1 MTDEKGIPH
10 YSIIDKILWHGKRVW
25 FEVCVIL
32 GIFSLI
38 YFIPA
43 NYLTSDN
50 PKLGIIS
57 LFISKFLFVSAGAV
71 HAHIMR
77 KLFFPYIKFDQVSQ
91 NGFSMKGLLVVVLY
105 GVVIFG
111 WTRGG

>member
-1 MTDEKGIPH
+1 MTDEIGHDH
-10 YSIIDKILWHGKRVW
+10 YSLKNKVTFHAKRVW
-25 FEVCVIL
+25 FEV
-32 GIFSLI
+32 FSLFSIFCLI
-38 YFIPA
+38 YTIPTS
-43 NYLTSDN
+43 YLTSNN

-57 LFISKFLFVSAGAV
+57 LFISKFLFVSAGGL

-91 NGFSMKGLLVVVLY
+91 NGFSMKGLLIVVLY
-105 GVVIFG
+105 AVVIIG